1 MLLMVF
7 YDYTKFEFRFEGL
20 NEVKIIQISIFL
32 EIQSDSR
39 NMQPVLTQNMLTSG
53 QKWLK
58 NDQN

>member
-1 MLLMVF
+1 MLFMVF

-53 QKWLK
+53 QK
-58 NDQN
+58 

>member
-39 NMQPVLTQNMLTSG
+39 NMQPVLTQNMFTSG